1 MSLRGTAEERRH
13 QGGTYWGTVEERKHR
28 GRHVWGPGTNSCYS
42 LLKHC
47 GVSGRQW
54 EARQVGG
61 WVGGACRDHTG
72 ELAGREWW

>member
-1 MSLRGTAEERRH
+1 MGDSRREETWGGRHVWGTAEERKH
-13 QGGTYWGTVEERKHR
+13 QGGG
-28 GRHVWGPGTNSCYS
+28 GHVWGPGTNSCFS